1 MQSIK
6 TSGDNTVTLMTDLEV
21 FNGFNQL
28 FTLYKWTKTELAEL
42 TEDFSDSEKSS
53 GGLDDHR

>member
-1 MQSIK
+1 MQSMK

-42 TEDFSDSEKSS
+42 TGDSSDSEKSS